1 MHVRRFDRDFS
12 RRLFLERVAK
22 GIVAAGV
29 LGSPFKAIA
38 KTGAATCAYPD
49 ELTSI
54 EEYSCGKLAPG
65 DTISAGN
72 VDLVRD
78 LLDPA
83 RYRQIKEL
91 GRTLELV
98 APTENIFDL
107 SPYDYVEATLRNAG
121 MARFDATGN
130 VVTGEGQP
138 WIGGNPF
145 PEPQSA
151 LEAFAGLT
159 LSWGRHDISV
169 YASKE
174 FDLDAAGNVAFDYES
189 VWAELAPVARVSV
202 APMPYWPGHEAFLRY
217 QSVLFTSPANVRGTS
232 YLNTW
237 PYDQNRF
244 PELEGYLPAFKR
256 IRRFPTNQ
264 RFEPLIPGSTLYLS
278 DAWAAGDP
286 FLTWGNYRIVHRG
299 PALAALSGNWQAGHP
314 NWEHSVHGGPKGKT
328 FWDTKVELVPE
339 AIVVEAEPVK
349 YKRAPVGKKQVW
361 LDMRTLLPFA
371 MVSFDRRG
379 TAFRSFDGAF
389 ALYRQGDRQVSDG
402 DHPYWSWTHLHAHN
416 LQTDHVTRIEQVR
429 EVSGGHRM
437 MVNDQSAYDRYL
449 TRQSMMRNGR

>member
-1 MHVRRFDRDFS
+1 MHVRRFDKGFS
-12 RRLFLERVAK
+12 RRLFLKRVAT

-91 GRTLELV
+91 GRKLELV
-98 APTENIFDL
+98 APAENIFEL

-121 MARFDATGN
+121 KARFDATGN
-130 VVTGEGQP
+130 VVTGDGQP

-145 PEPQSA
+145 PEPRSA

-202 APMPYWPGHEAFLRY
+202 EPMPYWPGHEAFLRY

-299 PALAALSGNWQAGHP
+299 PALAALSGNWQADHP

-328 FWDTKVELVPE
+328 FWDTKVELVAE
-339 AIVVEAEPVK
+339 VIVVEAEPVK
-349 YKRAPVGKKQVW
+349 YKRAPVGKK
-361 LDMRTLLPFA
+361 
-371 MVSFDRRG
+371 
-379 TAFRSFDGAF
+379 
-389 ALYRQGDRQVSDG
+389 
-402 DHPYWSWTHLHAHN
+402 
-416 LQTDHVTRIEQVR
+416 
-429 EVSGGHRM
+429 
-437 MVNDQSAYDRYL
+437 
-449 TRQSMMRNGR
+449 